1 MAIISVL
8 LTLLPLFSYCCCNT
22 PRKGE
27 KMFVRRTVIAAALV
41 AVPIAFAASAQA
53 APSSYFG
60 DESNPKRSVGPWR
73 VRSRGMRIGV
83 RTSPSDAGL
92 AWSVRPSKRL
102 ALEPSPVRVFPVAPT
117 SASTSL
123 HVHIEGSGDGVRPHG

>member
-1 MAIISVL
+1 
-8 LTLLPLFSYCCCNT
+8 
-22 PRKGE
+22 
-27 KMFVRRTVIAAALV
+27 
-41 AVPIAFAASAQA
+41 
-53 APSSYFG
+53 
-60 DESNPKRSVGPWR
+60 
-73 VRSRGMRIGV
+73 MRIGV